1 MPIIIQFL
9 FVLFA
14 IVFCIVGTLMLLTPR
29 RYPKVYEG
37 FLRENV
43 MRRQHTERDRMLAIR
58 MQGLIAV
65 AAGAFFALFVWAL
78 R

>member
-1 MPIIIQFL
+1 MPIILQFL

-14 IVFCIVGTLMLLTPR
+14 IVFCSIGTLMLLAPR

-43 MRRQHTERDRMLAIR
+43 MRRQHTERDRILAIR
-58 MQGLIAV
+58 TQGLIAV
-65 AAGAFFALFVWAL
+65 AAGA
-78 R
+78 

>member
-9 FVLFA
+9 FLLFA
-14 IVFCIVGTLMLLTPR
+14 VVFCSVGTLMLLAPR

-43 MRRQHTERDRMLAIR
+43 ISRQRTERDRILAIR
-58 MQGLIAV
+58 TQGLIAV
-65 AAGAFFALFVWAL
+65 AAGAFFLLFVWAL
-78 R
+78 H

>member
-1 MPIIIQFL
+1 MPIILQFL

-14 IVFCIVGTLMLLTPR
+14 IVFCSIGTLMLLAPK

-43 MRRQHTERDRMLAIR
+43 MRRQHTERDRILAIR
-58 MQGLIAV
+58 TQGLIAV
-65 AAGAFFALFVWAL
+65 AVGALFGLFVWAL

>member
-1 MPIIIQFL
+1 MPIIIQVL

-14 IVFCIVGTLMLLTPR
+14 IVFCSVGTLMLLSPR

-43 MRRQHTERDRMLAIR
+43 MRRQHTEQDRILAIQT
-58 MQGLIAV
+58 QGLIAV
-65 AAGAFFALFVWAL
+65 AVGAFFLLFVWAL
-78 R
+78 H

>member
-1 MPIIIQFL
+1 MPIIVQLIFL
-9 FVLFA
+9 LIA
-14 IVFCIVGTLMLLTPR
+14 LALCGIGTLMLLAPS

-43 MRRQHTERDRMLAIR
+43 MRRQHTERDRILAIR
-58 MQGLIAV
+58 TQGLIAV
-65 AAGAFFALFVWAL
+65 AVGAFFVLFAWAL

>member
-1 MPIIIQFL
+1 MPIIIQF
-9 FVLFA
+9 FCVLFA
-14 IVFCIVGTLMLLTPR
+14 IVLCIVGTLMLLVPR

-43 MRRQHTERDRMLAIR
+43 MRRQHTERDRILTIR
-58 MQGLIAV
+58 VQGLVAL
-65 AAGAFFALFVWAL
+65 AAGGFFALFVWAL

>member
-1 MPIIIQFL
+1 MAIILQFL

-14 IVFCIVGTLMLLTPR
+14 IVFCSLGTLMLLAPK
-29 RYPKVYEG
+29 RYPKVYGG

-43 MRRQHTERDRMLAIR
+43 MRRQHTERDRILAIR
-58 MQGLIAV
+58 VQGLIALTG
-65 AAGAFFALFVWAL
+65 GAFFGLFVWAL